1 MYKLSS
7 KLRESM
13 YRYKLRYILASRS
26 LNMDRGIHVLAER
39 SERGKHESKSH
50 AMWRFLGKKISE
62 APR

>member
-13 YRYKLRYILASRS
+13 YKYKLCYILASRS
-26 LNMDRGIHVLAER
+26 LNMDHGIHVLAER
-39 SERGKHESKSH
+39 SERGEHKSKSRT
-50 AMWRFLGKKISE
+50 MWRFLGKKISE